1 MRKKVKHPARYF
13 LPTLTWLILIT
24 VLLTL
29 PGSAFPKANWLDKI
43 WLDKWIHLGLFSLLQ
58 FNLTWSA
65 YKFNNKQ
72 LRVNTLIWLAIGTVA
87 YGIAM
92 EFVQK
97 YWVPNRSFDA
107 GDIIADTAG
116 TLLGAVY
123 GWRRFIKK

>member
-1 MRKKVKHPARYF
+1 MKHPARYF

-29 PGSAFPKANWLDKI
+29 PGSAFPESNWFDKI
-43 WLDKWIHLGLFSLLQ
+43 WLDKWIHVGLFSLLQ
-58 FNLTWSA
+58 FNLAWSV

-72 LRVNTLIWLAIGTVA
+72 LRINTLIWLAIGSVA
-87 YGIAM
+87 YGIVM

-123 GWRRFIKK
+123 GWQRFIKK

>member
-1 MRKKVKHPARYF
+1 MKHPARYY

-43 WLDKWIHLGLFSLLQ
+43 WLDKWIHVGLFALLQ
-58 FNLTWSA
+58 FNLTWST
-65 YKFNNKQ
+65 YRFSNNKP
-72 LRVNTLIWLAIGTVA
+72 RVNTLIWLAIGCVA

-97 YWVPNRSFDA
+97 YWVPNRSFDG
-107 GDIIADTAG
+107 GDIIADTTG
-116 TLLGAVY
+116 TVIGAVY